1 MAEYELWVETEK
13 MKALKGS
20 GTGIMSR
27 SAVVQALTIE
37 ELGGKAEAKEE
48 IRVEL
53 KDPAKME
60 SFKAKAVVSQKP
72 EEMPGAD
79 TLWLVNTQ
87 GRLPQPWA
95 IKIVERIEEEERD
108 VIALPKR
115 RLSIGERKGRMLMD
129 LLKEREEKTKKKGE

>member
-1 MAEYELWVETEK
+1 MAEYELWVDTEK
-13 MKALKGS
+13 MKALKSS
-20 GTGIMSR
+20 GTGIMSKT
-27 SAVVQALTIE
+27 AVQAPTVE
-37 ELGGKAEAKEE
+37 ELGEKAKAKEE
-48 IRVEL
+48 FQVEL

-95 IKIVERIEEEERD
+95 IKIVERIEEEERE
-108 VIALPKR
+108 VIVLSKR
-115 RLSIGERKGRMLMD
+115 HLSIGERKGRMLMD
-129 LLKEREEKTKKKGE
+129 MLKEREEKMKKKGE

>member
-1 MAEYELWVETEK
+1 MAEYELWVDTKEL
-13 MKALKGS
+13 KALKGS
-20 GTGIMSR
+20 GGGIMSK
-27 SAVVQALTIE
+27 AGAAPAPTVE
-37 ELGGKAEAKEE
+37 ELGEKAKAKEE

-60 SFKAKAVVSQKP
+60 SFKAKAVISQQP

-79 TLWLVNTQ
+79 VLWLVQTQ

-115 RLSIGERKGRMLMD
+115 RLSIGERKGRMLIDM
-129 LLKEREEKTKKKGE
+129 LKEREDKMKKKGA

>member
-1 MAEYELWVETEK
+1 MAEYEIWVDTEQ

-20 GTGIMSR
+20 GTGIMSK
-27 SAVVQALTIE
+27 AAATPAPTVE
-37 ELGGKAEAKEE
+37 ELGEKAKAKEE

-60 SFKAKAVVSQKP
+60 SFKAKAVISQKP

-79 TLWLVNTQ
+79 TLWLVQTQ

-108 VIALPKR
+108 VTVLSKR

-129 LLKEREEKTKKKGE
+129 MLKEREEKMKKKGE